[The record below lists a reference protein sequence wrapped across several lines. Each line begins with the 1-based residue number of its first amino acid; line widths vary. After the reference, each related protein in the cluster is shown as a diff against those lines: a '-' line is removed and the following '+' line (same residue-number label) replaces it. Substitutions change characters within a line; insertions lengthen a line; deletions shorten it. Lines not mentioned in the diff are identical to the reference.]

1 MRKLLLSL
9 LAVFCSMIAKAEEKS
24 LIITLSDNTTQTFVL
39 STLPQITMANNKMTI
54 LAGATTAEYDLYKIK
69 TFIFS
74 GTTSIRN
81 IEDNSEIK
89 TEGNKIII
97 EGTNANVRIFSID
110 GKSTTIKT
118 TNTSNSTVIDISS
131 LNSGVYI
138 IKANDKTVKIKKQKK
153 SYFYL

>member
-1 MRKLLLSL
+1 MAL
-9 LAVFCSMIAKAEEKS
+9 FCCIIAKAEDKS
-24 LIITLSDNTTQTFVL
+24 LIITFSDNTTQTFVL

-138 IKANDKTVKIKKQKK
+138 IKANDKTVKISKQ
-153 SYFYL
+153 

>member
-1 MRKLLLSL
+1 M
-9 LAVFCSMIAKAEEKS
+9 AVFCSMIAKAEEKS
-24 LIITLSDNTTQTFVL
+24 LIITFSDNTTQTFVL

-69 TFIFS
+69 TFTFS

-110 GKSTTIKT
+110 GKPATIKT
-118 TNTSNSTVIDISS
+118 INTSNSTVIDISS

-138 IKANDKTVKIKKQKK
+138 IKANDKTVKISKQ
-153 SYFYL
+153 

>member
-9 LAVFCSMIAKAEEKS
+9 LALFCCIIAKAEDKS
-24 LIITLSDNTTQTFVL
+24 LIITFNDNTTQTFVL

-138 IKANDKTVKIKKQKK
+138 IKANDKTVKISKQ
-153 SYFYL
+153 

>member
-24 LIITLSDNTTQTFVL
+24 LIITFSDNTTQTFVL

-138 IKANDKTVKIKKQKK
+138 IKANDKTVKISKQ
-153 SYFYL
+153 

>member
-1 MRKLLLSL
+1 MAL
-9 LAVFCSMIAKAEEKS
+9 FCCIIAKAEDKS
-24 LIITLSDNTTQTFVL
+24 LIITFNDNTTQTFVL

-110 GKSTTIKT
+110 GKPATIKT
-118 TNTSNSTVIDISS
+118 INTSNSTVIDISS

-138 IKANDKTVKIKKQKK
+138 IKANDKTVKISKQ
-153 SYFYL
+153 

>member
-1 MRKLLLSL
+1 MAL
-9 LAVFCSMIAKAEEKS
+9 FCCIIAKAEDKS
-24 LIITLSDNTTQTFVL
+24 LIITFNDNTTQTFVL

-74 GTTSIRN
+74 GTTSIGN
-81 IEDNSEIK
+81 IEDNSDIK

-138 IKANDKTVKIKKQKK
+138 IKANDKTVKISKQ
-153 SYFYL
+153 

>member
-1 MRKLLLSL
+1 M
-9 LAVFCSMIAKAEEKS
+9 AVFCSMIEKAEEKS

-69 TFIFS
+69 TFTFS
-74 GTTSIRN
+74 GTTSIGN
-81 IEDNSEIK
+81 IEDNSDIK
-89 TEGNKIII
+89 TEGNRIII

-110 GKSTTIKT
+110 GKPATIKT
-118 TNTSNSTVIDISS
+118 INTSNSTVIDISS

-138 IKANDKTVKIKKQKK
+138 IKANDKTVKISKQ
-153 SYFYL
+153 

>member
-1 MRKLLLSL
+1 M
-9 LAVFCSMIAKAEEKS
+9 AVFCSMIAKAEEKS
-24 LIITLSDNTTQTFVL
+24 LIITFSDNTTQTFVL

-69 TFIFS
+69 TFTFS
-74 GTTSIRN
+74 GTTSIGN
-81 IEDNSEIK
+81 IEDNSDIK

-138 IKANDKTVKIKKQKK
+138 IKANDKTVKISKQ
-153 SYFYL
+153 

>member
-1 MRKLLLSL
+1 M
-9 LAVFCSMIAKAEEKS
+9 AVFCSMIAKAEEKS
-24 LIITLSDNTTQTFVL
+24 LIITFSDNTTQTFVL

-89 TEGNKIII
+89 KEGNKIII

-138 IKANDKTVKIKKQKK
+138 IKANDKTVKISKQ
-153 SYFYL
+153 

>member
-1 MRKLLLSL
+1 M
-9 LAVFCSMIAKAEEKS
+9 AVFCSMIAKAEDKS
-24 LIITLSDNTTQTFVL
+24 LIITFSDNTTQTFVL

-69 TFIFS
+69 TFTFS

-81 IEDNSEIK
+81 IEDNSNIK
-89 TEGNKIII
+89 TEGNRIII

-110 GKSTTIKT
+110 GKPATIKT
-118 TNTSNSTVIDISS
+118 INTSNSTVIDISS

-138 IKANDKTVKIKKQKK
+138 IKANDKTVKISKQ
-153 SYFYL
+153 

>member
-1 MRKLLLSL
+1 M
-9 LAVFCSMIAKAEEKS
+9 AVFCSMIAKAEEKS
-24 LIITLSDNTTQTFVL
+24 LIITFSDNTTQTFVL

-69 TFIFS
+69 TFTFS
-74 GTTSIRN
+74 GTTSIGN
-81 IEDNSEIK
+81 IEDNSDIK
-89 TEGNKIII
+89 TEGNRIII

-138 IKANDKTVKIKKQKK
+138 IKANDKTVKISKQ
-153 SYFYL
+153 

>member
-24 LIITLSDNTTQTFVL
+24 LIITFSDNTTQTFVL

-97 EGTNANVRIFSID
+97 EGTNANVRVFSID
-110 GKSTTIKT
+110 GKPATIKT
-118 TNTSNSTVIDISS
+118 INTSNSTVIDISS

-138 IKANDKTVKIKKQKK
+138 IKANDKTVKISKQ
-153 SYFYL
+153 